1 MAVPGVVMVLL
12 SAILVNAVYF
22 NASTLAGWVLLP
34 MCIWLSVATALVTS
48 IWKINGRAPL
58 YPVKAE

>member
-1 MAVPGVVMVLL
+1 MVLL